1 MLGQVNIAAHLDEGY
16 HVSIRNQ
23 LERQNVSLCL
33 LYEAVALFAFSA
45 LGISLVF
52 VNHSATLMLILKK
65 KEL

>member
-1 MLGQVNIAAHLDEGY
+1 MLGQVNTAAHLDEGY

-45 LGISLVF
+45 LGQHFIGL
-52 VNHSATLMLILKK
+52 H
-65 KEL
+65 